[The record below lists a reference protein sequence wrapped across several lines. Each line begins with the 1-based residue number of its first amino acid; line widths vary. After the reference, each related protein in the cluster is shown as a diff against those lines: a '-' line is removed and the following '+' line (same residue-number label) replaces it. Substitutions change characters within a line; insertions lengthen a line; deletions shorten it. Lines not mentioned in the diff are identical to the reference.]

1 MLRRSPRGIRSL
13 LTGPLLAL
21 LAAAAL
27 SSCGGAS
34 DSPSVVSSGG
44 ASSGGGI
51 TPASPS
57 TPTSPSGST
66 GGTPAPAPAPG
77 VTDAVFPLQVAASKR
92 YLVDAAGTPFLMQ
105 GDSPWSLMVQLTR
118 EQIDQYLDDRRAR
131 GFNTLLLNLIEHY
144 FANNAPRNAYGDAPF
159 LTPGDFSTPNERYFA
174 HADWVLQRA
183 KAKGFLVLL
192 VPAYLGYNGGNQ
204 GWYSEMRANG
214 SAKLREYGR
223 YLGRRY
229 SGYGNIL
236 WTHGGDYNTPDRSI
250 INEIVAGIREFDS
263 TALHSA
269 HCAPESAATVC
280 ASGEP
285 WLQVDNIYTR
295 GSIRAASLAEYNRTG
310 TLPFFLLE
318 GRYENEGDGTEQRV
332 RQQAYQALLSG
343 AMGQMFG
350 NNPIWH
356 FDSPTGLYPVS
367 ITWQQAL
374 GSRGAQSMTHLRSLF
389 AARPWW
395 TMEPDAANT
404 TLTSGLSS
412 GTDLAVAARAADR
425 SFAIAYM
432 PSVRTITVN
441 LGQLAG
447 PKVNA
452 RWYDPANGTY
462 VAVPGSPF
470 LASGSQSFRP
480 AGNNAS
486 NYGDWALV
494 LESTQ

>member
-1 MLRRSPRGIRSL
+1 MPRISAL
-13 LTGPLLAL
+13 AAL
-21 LAAAAL
+21 LLVATL
-27 SSCGGAS
+27 GSCGGGSDSTSLTSSGSASPPGTFPPTPAS
-34 DSPSVVSSGG
+34 DSPGD
-44 ASSGGGI
+44 
-51 TPASPS
+51 
-57 TPTSPSGST
+57 
-66 GGTPAPAPAPG
+66 TPAPAPVPPISNAAFPLHVAPG
-77 VTDAVFPLQVAASKR
+77 SR
-92 YLVDAAGTPFLMQ
+92 YLADAAGTPFLMQ

-118 EQIDQYLDDRRAR
+118 EQVDQYLDDRRAR
-131 GFNTLLLNLIEHY
+131 GFNTLLTSLIEHY
-144 FANNAPRNAYGDAPF
+144 FANNPPKNAYGDAPF

-174 HADWVLQRA
+174 HVDWVLQRA

-192 VPAYLGYNGGNQ
+192 VPAYLGYNGGGQ
-204 GWYSEMRANG
+204 GWYTEMLASG
-214 SAKLREYGR
+214 STRLRDYGR

-229 SGYGNIL
+229 AGYGNIL
-236 WTHGGDYNTPDRSI
+236 WTHGGDYNTPNRSI

-263 TALHSA
+263 SALHSA
-269 HCAPESAATVC
+269 HCASESAATVC
-280 ASGEP
+280 ASGEA

-295 GSIRAASLAEYNRTG
+295 GSIRAASMTEYNRTG

-374 GSRGAQSMTHLRSLF
+374 DSRGAKSMTHLRTLF
-389 AARPWW
+389 APRPWW
-395 TMEPDAANT
+395 TMEPDAGNT
-404 TLTSGLSS
+404 LLTSGLGS
-412 GTDLAVAARAADR
+412 GTDLAVAARTTDR
-425 SFAIAYM
+425 SVAIAYM
-432 PSVRTITVN
+432 PSLRTITVN

-447 PKVNA
+447 PKVTA

-462 VAVPGSPF
+462 TAVAGSPF

-480 AGNNAS
+480 AANNAS